1 MDQTQSAVFFSV
13 TLGYVRFGVKGY
25 QAAQRLWNIF
35 LKYTIMQNYL
45 KDQGLY
51 IYFQKI
57 YKKMFL
63 DLFINQNVLGP
74 TDFQT
79 YFGVTMGYVRS

>member
-57 YKKMFL
+57 YKKYFW
-63 DLFINQNVLGP
+63 
-74 TDFQT
+74 T
-79 YFGVTMGYVRS
+79 YLLTKMYLAQRISKLTLV

>member
-57 YKKMFL
+57 KNKCFWTYLLTKMYL
-63 DLFINQNVLGP
+63 AQRISKLTLV
-74 TDFQT
+74 
-79 YFGVTMGYVRS
+79 

>member
-57 YKKMFL
+57 YKKCFW
-63 DLFINQNVLGP
+63 
-74 TDFQT
+74 T
-79 YFGVTMGYVRS
+79 YLLTKMYLAQRISKLTLV